1 MDIYF
6 SLCIFTQY
14 YFMCGIAQII
24 MIWVKRCFYLS
35 AQNLSPYLWCSLE
48 GGHFCTYKLTWL
60 FKLNSF

>member
-24 MIWVKRCFYLS
+24 MIWVKRCFIYRLKIWVLICDVPLKVATFVLIS
-35 AQNLSPYLWCSLE
+35 
-48 GGHFCTYKLTWL
+48 WL
-60 FKLNSF
+60 DYSS